1 MKKLSIKFFDK
12 IIVWLLGLGG
22 IFIGDSCVEYGTRIN
37 CFRDFEIKGVVTDKV
52 NDRPIQNIRVIRQI
66 DTSSSNYGDTL
77 YTNSEGKYSF
87 KFEWSTC
94 PDLETATFPLKIED
108 IDGEENGGYFN
119 TKEIDVTFTRA
130 DWKKKEEKYEITQ
143 NIELDLEKKE

>member
-1 MKKLSIKFFDK
+1 MKKISIKFFDK

-52 NDRPIQNIRVIRQI
+52 NAQPIQNILVIRQI
-66 DTSSSNYGDTL
+66 YPDSPNYGDTL

-87 KFEWSTC
+87 KFQWPSDC
-94 PDLETATFPLKIED
+94 KGLGTFPLKIED
-108 IDGEENGGYFN
+108 IDGEENDGYFES
-119 TKEIDVTFTRA
+119 KALEITFSQS
-130 DWKKKEEKYEITQ
+130 DWKKKEEKYEIIQ
-143 NIELDLEKKE
+143 NIELDLKKKE